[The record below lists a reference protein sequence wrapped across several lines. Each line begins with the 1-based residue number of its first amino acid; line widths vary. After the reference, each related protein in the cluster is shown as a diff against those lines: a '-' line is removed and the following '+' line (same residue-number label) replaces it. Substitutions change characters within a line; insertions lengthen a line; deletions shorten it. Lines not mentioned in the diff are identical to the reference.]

1 MVNQITQKVT
11 ANKEDAIPVIV
22 LPDNEKYQ
30 SRSPA
35 RSGTPVEKAST
46 SASDRLKNKL
56 KGKIAAHES
65 KKPESSKGLQD
76 RMMEL

>member
-1 MVNQITQKVT
+1 MANQLAQKVT
-11 ANKEDAIPVIV
+11 VNREDSVPIIV
-22 LPDNEKYQ
+22 LPEK
-30 SRSPA
+30 
-35 RSGTPVEKAST
+35 
-46 SASDRLKNKL
+46 ASDRLKNKI